1 MGTNYYRIPS
11 AAEMERRRKELIE
24 MIVNVSI
31 DATSI
36 ANYFREYE
44 DDEDPLVNLSAWDKF
59 THDIKIHV
67 GKRSGGWKFLWNF
80 NDNRFYSNREELLS
94 FIRSGRIVSEYG
106 DEEPVE
112 EFIEMALDWGQ
123 PDGLIFNEEY
133 EKKLLEKNPNAWVH
147 GSKYWDLEIDGLRVS
162 TCTEFS

>member
-11 AAEMERRRKELIE
+11 ASEMERRKKELIE
-24 MIVNVSI
+24 TIANTSI
-31 DATSI
+31 DSSSI

-44 DDEDPLVNLSAWDKF
+44 DDEDPLINLSVWDKF
-59 THDIKIHV
+59 IYNIKIHV

-80 NDNRFYSNREELLS
+80 NDNKFYSNKEELLA
-94 FIRSGRIVSEYG
+94 FIRSGRIVDEYG
-106 DEEPVE
+106 QEESVE
-112 EFIEMALDWGQ
+112 EFIEMALSWGQ
-123 PDGLIFNEEY
+123 PDGCVFNEAY
-133 EKKLLEKNPNAWVH
+133 EKEQLQKYPTRWMH